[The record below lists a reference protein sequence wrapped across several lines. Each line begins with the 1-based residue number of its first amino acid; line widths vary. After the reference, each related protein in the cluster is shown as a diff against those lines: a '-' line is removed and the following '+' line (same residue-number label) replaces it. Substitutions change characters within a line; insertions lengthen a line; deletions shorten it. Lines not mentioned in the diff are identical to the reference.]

1 MTREAHA
8 AGTRMAIVRCSFVRA
23 FWAFVDANRPGVSL
37 GNTIADASKAE
48 RR

>member
-1 MTREAHA
+1 MTREPHA
-8 AGTRMAIVRCSFVRA
+8 AAARMAIVRRAIVRA
-23 FWAFVDANRPGVSL
+23 FWAFVDAHRPGVSL